1 MPWSKLKDKE
11 PANKN
16 DEYFLRN
23 GGDKYIGWW
32 DNEEKEFYMIEQSCK
47 FEYFEKDQY
56 PNIEWWDEEEVPS
69 QDKLW
74 DELQNILIHYEDGY
88 SSGPIDNGPLEHLKT
103 IYTLT
108 RK

>member
-1 MPWSKLKDKE
+1 MPWCKPKDKE
-11 PANKN
+11 PLNQD
-16 DEYFLRN
+16 DEYFIRN

-32 DNEEKEFYMIEQSCK
+32 DKERKEFLIQEGNYATE
-47 FEYFEKDQY
+47 EEY
-56 PNIEWWDEEEVPS
+56 PNIEWWDEQEVPI

-74 DELQNILIHYEDGY
+74 DELQNILLHYENGY